1 MGRQN
6 KMTQETA
13 AELQPGGALTRAEL
27 HRLVAFAGLAD
38 MWCSRTSR
46 LVSHSYTSS
55 RSLSAPG
62 PLAVSCAPLRPGT
75 WC

>member
-1 MGRQN
+1 MGCQN

-46 LVSHSYTSS
+46 LVSHRHIEPFTFSTGSIGC
-55 RSLSAPG
+55 L
-62 PLAVSCAPLRPGT
+62 LRAAKTGDMM
-75 WC
+75 

>member
-27 HRLVAFAGLAD
+27 HRLVAFAGPSGYVVLSYFAIGVPQTAD
-38 MWCSRTSR
+38 
-46 LVSHSYTSS
+46 YT
-55 RSLSAPG
+55 
-62 PLAVSCAPLRPGT
+62 
-75 WC
+75 